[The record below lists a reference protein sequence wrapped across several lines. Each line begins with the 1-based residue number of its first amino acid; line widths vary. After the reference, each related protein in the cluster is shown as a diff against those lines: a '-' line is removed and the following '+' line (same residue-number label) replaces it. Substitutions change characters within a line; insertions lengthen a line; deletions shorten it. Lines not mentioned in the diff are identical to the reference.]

1 MPRTL
6 SEAESKAALAATGI
20 PFAPEELA
28 ADPDAAVRAADRIG
42 YPVVVKLCGENVAHK
57 SERGLVVVGLA
68 DASGVRTAAEDLLGR
83 AVPEDGATG
92 VLVAPVVRGHREFI
106 AGVHVDPT
114 FGPTVVVGVG
124 GVLTEALADVSVRL
138 APVEP
143 PEAAAMLDDLRSQAL
158 LGPVRGEPAVDRAAL
173 ADVLVALGTVSVV
186 DDRPVSSIDL
196 NPLIITDGRPVAVDA
211 LVVVGEAT
219 PERGAA
225 SPRPTGRI
233 PAGPDPRFASLF
245 DPAGVVVAGASTH
258 PGKFGFVSLHNILAS
273 GYAGR
278 VQATNRDAATVL
290 GVSTVRSLL
299 DLEPGSAD
307 LVFVCTPASTVPDVL
322 REAAGIGV
330 RAAFL
335 ASAGYGEADE
345 SGRVAQDELVRLADE
360 LGILLVGPNGQ
371 GVVSTPS
378 ALCAQI
384 VAPYPP
390 AGPISVVSQSGNL
403 VSAFLNW
410 SCRSGVGVARALSA
424 GNAAAV
430 GVADVLRY
438 YAADDATDVALA
450 YVEGI
455 ADGPGFVDAVRAVT
469 ASKPLVL
476 LKGGST
482 DAGARAAA
490 SHTGSLATD
499 DATFDGLCRQF
510 GVSRASG
517 AEEAF
522 DTAAA
527 FATQPP
533 AQGPGVAVVTT
544 VGGWGVLAADAITR
558 HRDLHLLDL
567 PPDLLAAVD
576 ELLPPRWSRNNPID
590 LAGGET
596 RDTVPTV
603 LDLVAGHADV
613 DAVVFLGIGIQSNQ
627 ARLLREGGHHPGEG
641 IGRIVE
647 YHERQ
652 DRRYAEAAVEVA
664 RRHHTPVL
672 VATELAVAF
681 PDNPGPARL
690 RELGGYC
697 FPSAERAV
705 AALGHM
711 VRRWRHLDRR

>member
-1 MPRTL
+1 V
-6 SEAESKAALAATGI
+6 LAPSGI
-20 PFAPEELA
+20 PFAPEVLA
-28 ADPDAAVRAADRIG
+28 ADAEAAVRAADQVG
-42 YPVVVKLCGENVAHK
+42 YPVVVKLCGDNVAHK
-57 SERGLVVVGLA
+57 SERGLVVVGLS
-68 DASGVRTAAEDLLGR
+68 DAEAVRRTTDDLLSR

-92 VLVAPVVRGHREFI
+92 VLVAPVVRGNRELI
-106 AGVHVDPT
+106 AGANLDPT
-114 FGPTVVVGVG
+114 FGPTVVVGLG

-138 APVEP
+138 APLDHA
-143 PEAAAMLDDLRSQAL
+143 EALSMLDDLRSQAL
-158 LGPVRGEPAVDRAAL
+158 LGPLRGEPALDRDAV
-173 ADVLVALGTVSVV
+173 ADVLVALGAVREV
-186 DDRPVSSIDL
+186 DAGPVSSIDL
-196 NPLIITDGRPVAVDA
+196 NPLIVCDGRPVAVDA
-211 LVVVGEAT
+211 LVVVDDEGVLPARA
-219 PERGAA
+219 PGAGA
-225 SPRPTGRI
+225 
-233 PAGPDPRFASLF
+233 DDRFTALF
-245 DPAGVVVAGASTH
+245 DPDGVVVAGASTH
-258 PGKFGFVSLHNILAS
+258 PGKFGFVSLHNLLAS
-273 GYAGR
+273 GYRGR
-278 VQATNRDAATVL
+278 VQATNRDGATIL
-290 GVSTVRSLL
+290 GVPTARSLTE
-299 DLEPGSAD
+299 LEPGSAD

-322 REAAGIGV
+322 RDAAAIGV

-335 ASAGYGEADE
+335 ATAGYGEADE
-345 SGRVAQDELVRLADE
+345 AGRRAQAELVALADE

-378 ALCAQI
+378 SMCAQI

-390 AGPISVVSQSGNL
+390 AGTVSVVSQSGNL

-430 GVADVLRY
+430 GVADVLEF
-438 YAADDATDVALA
+438 YAVDDATTVALA

-455 ADGPGFVDAVRAVT
+455 ADGGAFVESVRRVT

-476 LKGGST
+476 LKGGAT
-482 DAGARAAA
+482 EAGARAAA

-499 DATFDGLCRQF
+499 DATFEGLCRQF
-510 GVSRASG
+510 GVSRAAT

-533 AQGPGVAVVTT
+533 APGGRVAVVTT

-558 HRDLHLLDL
+558 HRDLELLEL
-567 PPDLLAAVD
+567 PEDLLAAVD
-576 ELLPPRWSRNNPID
+576 ELLPPRWSRNNPLD

-603 LDLVAGHADV
+603 LDLVAAHPDV

-627 ARLLREGGHHPGEG
+627 ARMLRVGGHHPDEG

-652 DRRYAEAAVEVA
+652 DRRYAAAAVEA
-664 RRHHTPVL
+664 SRKHATPVL

-681 PDNPGPARL
+681 PDNPGPAGV
-690 RELGGYC
+690 RESGGYC

-705 AALGHM
+705 AALGHL
-711 VRRWRHLDRR
+711 VRRGRHLAGS